1 MKVAT
6 TVCKNCGESVLED
19 APKGLCPACVLE
31 TGLGLPEDQ
40 AVAGVGDSGRAAEVL
55 MDFGDYEL
63 LEEIGRGG
71 QGVVYRARQKS
82 LNRTV
87 ALKVIGLGQWAPEA
101 HLKRFRREAES
112 AANLDHPWIVP
123 IYDVGEREGSCYFSM
138 KFIDG
143 GQLDEVAKRTPI
155 SIRTAAE
162 LIAKLART
170 LHYAHEHGILHRDIK
185 PGNILV
191 DTKGEPHL
199 TDFGLARLLE
209 TKSTVTHT
217 MDVLGTPSY
226 MAPEQASGHN
236 EQLTSA
242 TDVYGLGAVFYQ
254 LLTGHPPFAG
264 GTTYETVRLVL
275 ETEPRQPR
283 LLNPKINRE
292 LSTICLKCLEKDP
305 RRRYSSALAL
315 AEDLEH
321 WLKHEPI
328 RAKRSGLFTHSRK
341 WVRRNPST
349 AALVILSFAVAIG
362 LGVLVWNH
370 KPAVPVSKSVAV
382 LPFENLSDDK
392 EHAFFADGVQDDIL
406 TKLAKVADLKV
417 ISRTSVMQYRGKQ
430 DLRQIGQAL
439 GVSHVLEGTVRR
451 SGEKVHI
458 NAQLVDTR
466 TDTHIW
472 AEEYHRDLNDVFA
485 IEAKLAQSLVS
496 RLSATLSASE
506 KLAMQERPTNDL
518 VAYDL
523 YIRAKTLIA
532 SAYLSTPGYERVSEA
547 VRLLNQA
554 IEHDPAFALAYYQLA
569 YAYDQLYFGG
579 ADHTP
584 AGLAMADAAIQSL
597 TRLRPDSDEA
607 HLALATHL
615 YWGYRD
621 YERARQE
628 LKLAQKSLPN
638 DSMAFFILASI
649 DRRQGR
655 WAESTKNFERAIELD
670 PQNPSILS
678 QPAENYQCL
687 RRYADAERV
696 LDRRIALSPNDSAMR
711 AKRALIEF
719 QWHADPYQLTS
730 TIEAIIAEDSR
741 EAQNVA
747 QPWLFGSLCQRDFDG
762 ARRALAV
769 LPIAGCQENN
779 FPFPRAWCEGVVAQM
794 RGDIAAARAAFGN
807 GRIETGKL
815 VAQQPDYPEGLSVL
829 GMIDAALGHKEDAI
843 REGRRAVELLPVTKD
858 AIIGAQ
864 LVQNLAL
871 IYAWTGE
878 KDFALQQL
886 AVATNIPFDLS
897 YGELRLH
904 PYWDPLRGDP
914 RFEKIVTSLAPKE
927 TTSIVAKSV
936 AVLPFENL
944 SNDPDNAYLADG
956 IQEEILTRLVSIADL
971 KVISRTSTQRYQSK
985 PRSLGEIAKQLGV
998 ANILEGSVQKVAD
1011 QVRVNVQ
1018 LVNAQTDSHL
1028 WAETYDRKLTDI
1040 FEVESEIAKRIV
1052 ESLQAKLTGR
1062 EEQALAVRP
1071 TNNPEAYEAYLRGL
1085 AFDTRNYSALASP
1098 DVVAKAAGF
1107 YERAVQL
1114 DPNFAIAWARL
1125 SRADAR
1131 VYFNSGPEATS
1142 ALGEAAK
1149 RALEN
1154 AQKLEPNS
1162 PETLLALGYYQYWVL
1177 RDYGSAHN
1185 TFGRLSKML
1194 PSRSEVL
1201 MALGRVTRREGHW
1214 DESVAYFEQAL
1225 TFDPRDLQL
1234 LTDSAETYA
1243 MLGQFPAAL
1252 KLYDR
1257 VLDITPS
1264 DPDVMAAKVSIFQA
1278 QGNLQQA
1285 ARFLSE
1291 INWHACSTSTFITKI
1306 WQLRFERNYGEAI
1319 RLLETRLAQFHYA
1332 SQDDKGNEQMA
1343 LAWIKRLAGDTAG
1356 AKATAEQARNIFEP
1370 LYTDQSGNFRA
1381 SAPRRRAEVAA
1392 RLSEAYALTGQKDS
1406 ALKTAEHATM
1416 LFPPTEDPVVGPAY
1430 EENLA
1435 LIQTM
1440 FGENSRAIST
1450 LTRLLQTPYAVGI
1463 YTPTPITPALL
1474 KLDPIWDPLRSD
1486 PRFQK
1491 LCEEKQP
1498 PATP

>member
-1 MKVAT
+1 MWFFR
-6 TVCKNCGESVLED
+6 GELAQMLP
-19 APKGLCPACVLE
+19 AP
-31 TGLGLPEDQ
+31 PE
-40 AVAGVGDSGRAAEVL
+40 
-55 MDFGDYEL
+55 
-63 LEEIGRGG
+63 
-71 QGVVYRARQKS
+71 KS
-82 LNRTV
+82 
-87 ALKVIGLGQWAPEA
+87 I
-101 HLKRFRREAES
+101 
-112 AANLDHPWIVP
+112 
-123 IYDVGEREGSCYFSM
+123 
-138 KFIDG
+138 
-143 GQLDEVAKRTPI
+143 
-155 SIRTAAE
+155 
-162 LIAKLART
+162 
-170 LHYAHEHGILHRDIK
+170 
-185 PGNILV
+185 
-191 DTKGEPHL
+191 
-199 TDFGLARLLE
+199 
-209 TKSTVTHT
+209 
-217 MDVLGTPSY
+217 
-226 MAPEQASGHN
+226 
-236 EQLTSA
+236 
-242 TDVYGLGAVFYQ
+242 
-254 LLTGHPPFAG
+254 
-264 GTTYETVRLVL
+264 
-275 ETEPRQPR
+275 
-283 LLNPKINRE
+283 
-292 LSTICLKCLEKDP
+292 
-305 RRRYSSALAL
+305 
-315 AEDLEH
+315 
-321 WLKHEPI
+321 
-328 RAKRSGLFTHSRK
+328 
-341 WVRRNPST
+341 
-349 AALVILSFAVAIG
+349 
-362 LGVLVWNH
+362 
-370 KPAVPVSKSVAV
+370 AV
-382 LPFENLSDDK
+382 LPFENLSDEK

-451 SGEKVHI
+451 SGDKVHV

-485 IEAKLAQSLVS
+485 IEAELAQSLVN

-506 KLAMQERPTNDL
+506 KLAMRERPTKDL

-569 YAYDQLYFGG
+569 YAYDQLYFSG

-597 TRLRPDSDEA
+597 TRLRPDSGEA

-696 LDRRIALSPNDSAMR
+696 LDRRIALSPNDSTMR

-747 QPWLFGSLCQRDFDG
+747 QPWLFASLCERDFDG

-779 FPFPRAWCEGVVAQM
+779 FPFPRAWCEGVVAQI

-807 GRIETGKL
+807 GRTETAKL
-815 VAQQPDYPEGLSVL
+815 VAEQPDYPEGLSVL

-878 KDFALQQL
+878 KDLALQQL

-944 SNDPDNAYLADG
+944 SNDPNNAYFADG
-956 IQEEILTRLVSIADL
+956 IQEEILTRLASIADL

-985 PRSLGEIAKQLGV
+985 PRNLSQIAKQLGV

-1018 LVNAQTDSHL
+1018 LVNAESDSHL

-1040 FEVESEIAKRIV
+1040 LGVESEIAKRIA
-1052 ESLQAKLTGR
+1052 ESLRAKLSGR
-1062 EEQALAVRP
+1062 EERALSAKP
-1071 TNNPEAYEAYLRGL
+1071 TDNPKAYDAYLRGL
-1085 AFDTRNYSALASP
+1085 AYTLKP
-1098 DVVAKAAGF
+1098 GGVVPAKYLGAQK
-1107 YERAVQL
+1107 YLRDAVRL
-1114 DPNFAIAWARL
+1114 DPKFAIAWALL
-1125 SRADAR
+1125 SYVDAIGYR
-1131 VYFNSGPEATS
+1131 TATLPPTPALREEARQAAET
-1142 ALGEAAK
+1142 ALTLQPNLGEAIWAK
-1149 RALEN
+1149 GNYYYACL
-1154 AQKLEPNS
+1154 KDY
-1162 PETLLALGYYQYWVL
+1162 ET
-1177 RDYGSAHN
+1177 
-1185 TFGRLSKML
+1185 
-1194 PSRSEVL
+1194 SE
-1201 MALGRVTRREGHW
+1201 R
-1214 DESVAYFEQAL
+1214 YFEQARQYL
-1225 TFDPRDLQL
+1225 PNNSRIPASLAYVTKRRGQWDRSESYFNEAERLDPRNVDLLSQHAIAYVQL
-1234 LTDSAETYA
+1234 RRFPEALRKLDEVLNITPDDIDTLALKAGIAQAEGDLPGASALLA
-1243 MLGQFPAAL
+1243 PLRPAADLNSALETQVYQAILERHPASIIPRL
-1252 KLYDR
+1252 KEILAK
-1257 VLDITPS
+1257 P
-1264 DPDVMAAKVSIFQA
+1264 DPA
-1278 QGNLQQA
+1278 
-1285 ARFLSE
+1285 LSY
-1291 INWHACSTSTFITKI
+1291 INGE
-1306 WQLRFERNYGEAI
+1306 LRFWLGWAQEVAGDHAAAQETWRQARSELEP
-1319 RLLETRLAQFHYA
+1319 LL
-1332 SQDDKGNEQMA
+1332 NEQPENHFLIGDLALTNAGLGDKAAA
-1343 LAWIKRLAGDTAG
+1343 LALA
-1356 AKATAEQARNIFEP
+1356 E
-1370 LYTDQSGNFRA
+1370 
-1381 SAPRRRAEVAA
+1381 
-1392 RLSEAYALTGQKDS
+1392 
-1406 ALKTAEHATM
+1406 
-1416 LFPPTEDPVVGPAY
+1416 
-1430 EENLA
+1430 
-1435 LIQTM
+1435 
-1440 FGENSRAIST
+1440 RAIDVIPIEKDAVDGAIPIEILARVGAQTGETDRAIAT
-1450 LTRLLQTPYAVGI
+1450 LQKLFSIPYTGAVAELV
-1463 YTPTPITPALL
+1463 PLTPALL
-1474 KLDPIWDPLRSD
+1474 RLDPMFDPLRSD
-1486 PRFQK
+1486 PRFQE
-1491 LCEEKQP
+1491 LCRDKQP
-1498 PATP
+1498 